1 MGHFSAGAHCVVPR
15 PQIACGTPC
24 RSSAVLFHGS
34 AGCHRFTAPIE
45 GRHPQWP
52 TLRAASGASVRL
64 LDCQPCKSLK
74 PGADNSAGHQSSIE
88 FGCLQGTVSTAR
100 PPPVGAKKQPQ
111 GPTGKSMR
119 LFKLHSN
126 GLEPLTFGSVDRCS
140 IQLSY
145 ECPDVGTKE
154 CTRFFRNGKQVPDLI
169 ASCLF

>member
-1 MGHFSAGAHCVVPR
+1 VRGVRGV
-15 PQIACGTPC
+15 Q
-24 RSSAVLFHGS
+24 
-34 AGCHRFTAPIE
+34 
-45 GRHPQWP
+45 GRLRWNFALP
-52 TLRAASGASVRL
+52 T
-64 LDCQPCKSLK
+64 
-74 PGADNSAGHQSSIE
+74 
-88 FGCLQGTVSTAR
+88 
-100 PPPVGAKKQPQ
+100 PPVGAEKQPQ
-111 GPTGKSMR
+111 GPIGKSMR

>member
-1 MGHFSAGAHCVVPR
+1 MSHNRLKSRQGPRGRGGPADVPVTAGR
-15 PQIACGTPC
+15 
-24 RSSAVLFHGS
+24 
-34 AGCHRFTAPIE
+34 AGRLRWNFAL
-45 GRHPQWP
+45 P
-52 TLRAASGASVRL
+52 T
-64 LDCQPCKSLK
+64 
-74 PGADNSAGHQSSIE
+74 
-88 FGCLQGTVSTAR
+88 
-100 PPPVGAKKQPQ
+100 PPVGAEKQPQ
-111 GPTGKSMR
+111 GPIGKSMR